1 MTGVNISLFF
11 VFISIFIAGVT
22 LMTGIAKLETDTLD
36 REENDYE
43 DEQYEKD
50 RLIYDPE
57 KINIVTREPTIEQ
70 LLRRINKEE
79 LDLAPDFQRHANVWK
94 NDAKSRLIESII
106 IRIPLP
112 AFYVDATD
120 EDKWLVVDGI
130 QRLHTLKLFVN
141 DKTLRLSGLEYL
153 TNLEGKTYDQLE
165 RRYQRRIEET
175 QVTVYLIEKGTP
187 PEVKYN
193 IFKRINT
200 GGEPL
205 SPQELRHALN
215 PGKAIKL
222 LSKLATSPEF
232 KQVVNLGEK
241 KKMRMDDQ
249 EFILGFFA
257 FKLTSYKEYED
268 GRDLFLTQALAK
280 ANNLSESELDKLKND
295 FLKAMITAFD
305 IFGKNAFRKLS
316 NKAKKQQP
324 LNKSLFEA
332 WSVNLSQLSDDEI
345 NSIKARKQD
354 LIDRF
359 IYYVD
364 NDQDFFK
371 SISQAAEK
379 VQCRFSTVEKIIQ
392 EVLS

>member
-1 MTGVNISLFF
+1 M
-11 VFISIFIAGVT
+11 AGFEEK
-22 LMTGIAKLETDTLD
+22 ILEE
-36 REENDYE
+36 EENDDDE
-43 DEQYEKD
+43 EQYEKD
-50 RLIYDPE
+50 KLIYDPE

-130 QRLHTLKLFVN
+130 QRLFTLKQFVN
-141 DKTLRLSGLEYL
+141 DKKLKLSGLEYL
-153 TNLEGKTYDQLE
+153 TNLEGKTYDELE

-222 LSKLATSPEF
+222 LSKLAASPEF
-232 KQVVNLGEK
+232 KQVVNLGDK

-257 FKLTSYKEYED
+257 FKLTSYKEYAD
-268 GRDLFLTQALAK
+268 VTRDLFLTQALSK
-280 ANNLSESELDKLKND
+280 ANKLSESELNKLEDD
-295 FLKAMITAFD
+295 FKKVMNLAFD
-305 IFGKNAFRKLS
+305 IFGQNAFRKLS
-316 NKAKKQQP
+316 SKVKKQQP

-332 WSVNLSQLSDDEI
+332 WSVNLSQLSDNEI
-345 NSIKARKQD
+345 NLIKARKQD

-364 NDQDFFK
+364 NDRDFFK

-379 VQCRFSTVEKIIQ
+379 VQYRFSTIEKIIQ

>member
-1 MTGVNISLFF
+1 MTELKNSN
-11 VFISIFIAGVT
+11 
-22 LMTGIAKLETDTLD
+22 LELEDDLP
-36 REENDYE
+36 EEDND
-43 DEQYEKD
+43 DEPYEKD

-57 KINIVTREPTIEQ
+57 KINIVTKEPTIEQ

-130 QRLHTLKLFVN
+130 QRLFTLKQFVN
-141 DKTLRLSGLEYL
+141 DKKLKLSGLEYL
-153 TNLEGKTYDQLE
+153 TNLEGKTYDELE

-222 LSKLATSPEF
+222 LSKLAASSEF
-232 KQVVNLGEK
+232 KQVVNLSEK

-257 FKLTSYKEYED
+257 FKLTSYKECQD
-268 GRDLFLTQALAK
+268 NSRDLFLTQALAK
-280 ANNLSESELDKLKND
+280 ANNLSESELNKLESD
-295 FLKAMITAFD
+295 FKKVMVAAFD
-305 IFGKNAFRKLS
+305 IFGNNAFRKLS
-316 NKAKKQQP
+316 SSAKKQQP

-345 NSIKARKQD
+345 NLIKARKQN

-359 IYYVD
+359 INYVD
-364 NDQDFFK
+364 NDRDFFK

-379 VQCRFSTVEKIIQ
+379 VQYRFSTIEKIIR
-392 EVLS
+392 EILL